1 MNNNL
6 KEITIVLIAYK
17 SAIKIKRFVKN
28 IPSSVK
34 ILIIDNSKDHNLKK
48 IFKNKKNVK
57 IYFKKN
63 EGYGSSINYA
73 SKIIKTKYFLVVQP
87 DVIGIKKTSL
97 LSFNKYKKKLYKKKF
112 SKIWVLDINDS

>member
-48 IFKNKKNVK
+48 MLNEKDGHLLDDSASLSVYKHSLNNTDIIKKKIKN
-57 IYFKKN
+57 IT
-63 EGYGSSINYA
+63 
-73 SKIIKTKYFLVVQP
+73 KIIKEL
-87 DVIGIKKTSL
+87 KK
-97 LSFNKYKKKLYKKKF
+97 
-112 SKIWVLDINDS
+112 I